1 MANTP
6 KLNNKL
12 INCVL
17 EHIEREVE
25 KGSGAYDQNRWAEI
39 ATGSRQQPVKCG
51 TTGCFAGWA
60 CLLSTPLTKWRETFA
75 PDGDIEEVNETY
87 DWSSVAAKKLGLTRD
102 ESVYLFHSAEGGPS
116 RQLNTIKDRLASI
129 CKARRLKVDL
139 STVLAGE

>member
-1 MANTP
+1 MSNTP

-39 ATGSRQQPVKCG
+39 AIGSRQQPVKCG

-75 PDGDIEEVNETY
+75 PDGDIEEVDARY
-87 DWSSVAAKKLGLTRD
+87 DWLGAAARKLGLTRD
-102 ESVYLFHSAEGGPS
+102 ESIYLFNSAEGGPGA
-116 RQLNTIKDRLASI
+116 QLETVKDRLGNI
-129 CKARRLKVDL
+129 RRARRLKVAL
-139 STVLAGE
+139 GTVLAGW